1 MKAFKDDIPIYLQ
14 LRQQIEEQIL
24 VRALKEDDRLK
35 SLREMAA
42 EYRIN
47 PITAG
52 NAVNALVDEGILYHK
67 RGIGI
72 FVSDQLWE
80 YPALCMVRYRR
91 DQPGKRYVDGVAV
104 FCHRNGQCADN
115 LGYINLWPLPGN
127 RYFCRQPRCRICKWL
142 SGYHLLQ

>member
-24 VRALKEDDRLK
+24 ARALKEEDRLK

-52 NAVNALVDEGILYHK
+52 NAVNALVDEGILYQK
-67 RGIGI
+67 RGIGV
-72 FVSDQLWE
+72 FV
-80 YPALCMVRYRR
+80 A
-91 DQPGKRYVDGVAV
+91 PGARELIIANRKSTFVQESLVPTLKLAK
-104 FCHRNGQCADN
+104 
-115 LGYINLWPLPGN
+115 GYEISQEDIIKKVKKVYGEE
-127 RYFCRQPRCRICKWL
+127 Q
-142 SGYHLLQ
+142 

>member
-72 FVSDQLWE
+72 FVS
-80 YPALCMVRYRR
+80 
-91 DQPGKRYVDGVAV
+91 PGARESIIASRKSNFVQETLVPTIRLAK
-104 FCHRNGQCADN
+104 
-115 LGYINLWPLPGN
+115 GYEISREEIISKIKKVYGEV
-127 RYFCRQPRCRICKWL
+127 Q
-142 SGYHLLQ
+142 

>member
-24 VRALKEDDRLK
+24 ARALNEEDRLK
-35 SLREMAA
+35 SLREMSA

-52 NAVNALVDEGILYHK
+52 NAVNALVDEGILYHR

-72 FVSDQLWE
+72 FVSPGARE
-80 YPALCMVRYRR
+80 MIIAKRR
-91 DQPGKRYVDGVAV
+91 NSFIKDSLEPSIRLAKSYEIPRD
-104 FCHRNGQCADN
+104 D
-115 LGYINLWPLPGN
+115 LINKVKSVYGEE
-127 RYFCRQPRCRICKWL
+127 Q
-142 SGYHLLQ
+142 

>member
-24 VRALKEDDRLK
+24 ARALIEEDRLK

-52 NAVNALVDEGILYHK
+52 NAVNALVEEGILYHK

-72 FVSDQLWE
+72 FVS
-80 YPALCMVRYRR
+80 
-91 DQPGKRYVDGVAV
+91 PGARAKIIASRKNSFIQESLEPSLRLAKNYEIPKEEVISKVHSVYGEE
-104 FCHRNGQCADN
+104 
-115 LGYINLWPLPGN
+115 
-127 RYFCRQPRCRICKWL
+127 K
-142 SGYHLLQ
+142 

>member
-72 FVSDQLWE
+72 FVS
-80 YPALCMVRYRR
+80 
-91 DQPGKRYVDGVAV
+91 PGARESIIASRKSSFVQESLVPTIRLAK
-104 FCHRNGQCADN
+104 
-115 LGYINLWPLPGN
+115 GYEISREEIISKVKKVYGEE
-127 RYFCRQPRCRICKWL
+127 Q
-142 SGYHLLQ
+142 

>member
-1 MKAFKDDIPIYLQ
+1 MRVFKEDIPIYLQ

-24 VRALKEDDRLK
+24 ARALNEEDRLK

-52 NAVNALVDEGILYHK
+52 NAVNLLVDEGILYHK

-72 FVSDQLWE
+72 FVSPGARE
-80 YPALCMVRYRR
+80 MIISNRR
-91 DQPGKRYVDGVAV
+91 SSFIQESLEPSLRLAKSYEIPKEEV
-104 FCHRNGQCADN
+104 
-115 LGYINLWPLPGN
+115 INKVKSVYGEE
-127 RYFCRQPRCRICKWL
+127 Q
-142 SGYHLLQ
+142 

>member
-24 VRALKEDDRLK
+24 ARALKEEDRLN

-52 NAVNALVDEGILYHK
+52 NAVNALVEEGILYHK

-72 FVSDQLWE
+72 FVS
-80 YPALCMVRYRR
+80 
-91 DQPGKRYVDGVAV
+91 PGAREMIIRSRKSSFVQESLVPTIKLAK
-104 FCHRNGQCADN
+104 
-115 LGYINLWPLPGN
+115 GYEISREEIINKVKKVYGEE
-127 RYFCRQPRCRICKWL
+127 Q
-142 SGYHLLQ
+142 